1 MKIKVR
7 KIVEKTLQYKNKDR
21 EFYKEKISY
30 ENGYIEELEIN
41 PRDVTAFS
49 TIKSVR
55 VIGVDKNLY
64 LLTLKSWKETK
75 KELAKY
81 GILQRLNFSKA
92 R

>member
-21 EFYKEKISY
+21 EFYKEKIPY